1 MPCIA
6 NTIFF
11 ILSSELQGYCLV
23 CEVSLP
29 LGIWEHSVPGAWGRV
44 RAVAVQP
51 AFVYRGKLG
60 CCFDSPVCC
69 CLHLQLWENHKGFAQ
84 IPLTTGAC
92 ISNDQNSVAPG
103 GRQLISSIFSNNLH
117 VPGSRS
123 LLARVTHLAVVLW
136 RAGTWFVD
144 CFTFSLG
151 LVPRSSRS
159 QTLQVRGT
167 LADARNKSRE
177 SPSSSVEFLWL
188 CLLRREWKQEE
199 NNYGVLLTPALAT
212 SRSWR
217 NPLQLCTSYYFD
229 MISTCH
235 LWIVF
240 LML

>member
-11 ILSSELQGYCLV
+11 ILLSELQGYCLV

-103 GRQLISSIFSNNLH
+103 GRQLISLIFSNNPARPWLH
-117 VPGSRS
+117 IIVSSRHSPGCG
-123 LLARVTHLAVVLW
+123 AVESWYLVRWLFHFLP
-136 RAGTWFVD
+136 RAGAKV
-144 CFTFSLG
+144 FTFPDAPGPWHAGWRPEQEPRKSLI
-151 LVPRSSRS
+151 L
-159 QTLQVRGT
+159 RGV
-167 LADARNKSRE
+167 
-177 SPSSSVEFLWL
+177 SVALFI
-188 CLLRREWKQEE
+188 EE
-199 NNYGVLLTPALAT
+199 RVEAGGE
-212 SRSWR
+212 
-217 NPLQLCTSYYFD
+217 
-229 MISTCH
+229 
-235 LWIVF
+235 
-240 LML
+240 